1 LKIEEKLNLLQ
12 FQKQNQNENNKGGGI
27 MNDVKI
33 ASDLA
38 RMSIG
43 VMDTTAQIMQLLR
56 ALTLFYVEKMKDDRD
71 RQLLLDFY
79 GAGEKEIKLLREQNK
94 KDGKNNPLTIK
105 SYDINPSNLKI
116 LQSICKRDGIAY
128 MINQIS
134 TTDLVPDGIGDSV
147 QTGKF
152 TMSVYST
159 RQQEFEAAIREAKI
173 RSGQELEMDA
183 SYLIGPSNLREKDA
197 LQRKGVI
204 FIDTQ
209 LASENPI
216 KWMKEPIP
224 EDKYVLMRQTIQKL
238 PPEMRSTLI
247 YRKLEDGTRQVGFL
261 SKTEQLF
268 DKKGNRYVE
277 DRKYDATNI
286 MKGVM
291 ASVNLQMRSKGIDD
305 KLKNI
310 ENISKLKEI
319 VIDKAL
325 KNEFKSKDDILNDLK
340 SIKMDENDKKL
351 FLSELNKKDFD
362 IKKLKEIINKQDIKQ
377 ETKDAFSKDLDLSK
391 NELYIVPI
399 TINKTKDNKIEYTL
413 NTKES
418 ICMDDKFTVR
428 VQGLDDLVVKDRD
441 SMKNNLD
448 KKLTE
453 FSEKDGNSFVVLTRN
468 EFNALELADKKYMKT
483 GKKLKNE
490 KIKFMS
496 ENEDKYAFEQNHG
509 ITKEEFLANNILDQI
524 HSKQERFL
532 AISDNDYMSADEFL
546 KDVNKTV
553 VEVAAKE
560 DEITNKVD
568 ENYQTVKNEVLQD
581 IKDEEGEIVVE
592 DQDLGI
598 EIYNAFNES
607 DELIGDKEAYVLNDS
622 FDQYIKNEAKSVEN
636 SQKDLETEVQQVIPF
651 GGEARE

>member
-1 LKIEEKLNLLQ
+1 
-12 FQKQNQNENNKGGGI
+12 

-79 GAGEKEIKLLREQNK
+79 GAGEKEIKLLREQNQK
-94 KDGKNNPLTIK
+94 KGTNNPLTIK

-116 LQSICKRDGIAY
+116 LQSICKREEIAY

-183 SYLIGPSNLREKDA
+183 SYLIGPSNLREKDS

-310 ENISKLKEI
+310 ENISKLKEL
-319 VIDKAL
+319 VIYKAL

-362 IKKLKEIINKQDIKQ
+362 IQKLKDIINKQDIKQ
-377 ETKDAFSKDLDLSK
+377 EMKDAFSKDLDLSK
-391 NELYIVPI
+391 NELYIVPL
-399 TINKTKDNKIEYTL
+399 TIKKTRGKEREYTL
-413 NTKES
+413 NTRES
-418 ICMDDKFTVR
+418 ICIDDKFTVR

-453 FSEKDGNSFVVLTRN
+453 FSEKEGNSFVVLTRD
-468 EFNALELADKKYMKT
+468 EYNALELADKKYMKT
-483 GKKLKNE
+483 GKRLRNE

-553 VEVAAKE
+553 IEVAAKE

-568 ENYQTVKNEVLQD
+568 ERYQTVKNEVLQD

-636 SQKDLETEVQQVIPF
+636 NQKDLETEVQQVIPF

>member
-1 LKIEEKLNLLQ
+1 
-12 FQKQNQNENNKGGGI
+12 

-79 GAGEKEIKLLREQNK
+79 GAGEKEIKLLREQNQK
-94 KDGKNNPLTIK
+94 KGTNNPLTIK

-116 LQSICKRDGIAY
+116 LQSICKREGIAY

-310 ENISKLKEI
+310 ENISKLKEL
-319 VIDKAL
+319 VIYKAL

-362 IKKLKEIINKQDIKQ
+362 IQKLKDIINKQDIKQ
-377 ETKDAFSKDLDLSK
+377 EMKDAFSKDLDLSK

-553 VEVAAKE
+553 IEVAAKE

-636 SQKDLETEVQQVIPF
+636 NQKDLETEVQQVIPF

>member
-1 LKIEEKLNLLQ
+1 
-12 FQKQNQNENNKGGGI
+12 

-79 GAGEKEIKLLREQNK
+79 GAGEKEIKLLREQNQK
-94 KDGKNNPLTIK
+94 KGTNNPLTIK

-310 ENISKLKEI
+310 ENISKLKEL
-319 VIDKAL
+319 VIYKAL

-362 IKKLKEIINKQDIKQ
+362 IQKLKDIINKQDIKQ
-377 ETKDAFSKDLDLSK
+377 ETKDAFSKNLDLSK
-391 NELYIVPI
+391 NELYIVPL
-399 TINKTKDNKIEYTL
+399 TIKKTRGKEREYTL
-413 NTKES
+413 NTRES
-418 ICMDDKFTVR
+418 ICIDDKFTVR

-453 FSEKDGNSFVVLTRN
+453 FSEKEGNSFVVLTRD
-468 EFNALELADKKYMKT
+468 EYNALELADKKYMKT
-483 GKKLKNE
+483 GKRLRNE

-496 ENEDKYAFEQNHG
+496 ENEDKYAFEQSNG
-509 ITKEEFLANNILDQI
+509 ITKEQFIADNILDQI

-553 VEVAAKE
+553 IEVAAKE

-568 ENYQTVKNEVLQD
+568 ERYQTVKNEVLQD
-581 IKDEEGEIVVE
+581 IKEEEGEIIVE
-592 DQDLGI
+592 DQDLEI
-598 EIYNAFNES
+598 EIYQAFDES
-607 DELIGDKEAYVLNDS
+607 NELIGDKEAYVLNDS

-636 SQKDLETEVQQVIPF
+636 NQKDLETEVQQVIPF

>member
-1 LKIEEKLNLLQ
+1 
-12 FQKQNQNENNKGGGI
+12 

-79 GAGEKEIKLLREQNK
+79 GAGEKEIKLLREQNQK
-94 KDGKNNPLTIK
+94 KGTNNPLTIK

-224 EDKYVLMRQTIQKL
+224 EDKYVLMRQAIQKL

-340 SIKMDENDKKL
+340 SIKMDETDKKL

-362 IKKLKEIINKQDIKQ
+362 IQKLKDIINKQDIKQ
-377 ETKDAFSKDLDLSK
+377 EMKDAFSKDLDLSK
-391 NELYIVPI
+391 NELYIVPL
-399 TINKTKDNKIEYTL
+399 TIKKTRGKEREYTL
-413 NTKES
+413 NTRES
-418 ICMDDKFTVR
+418 ICIDNKFTVR

-453 FSEKDGNSFVVLTRN
+453 FSEKEGNSFVVLTRD
-468 EFNALELADKKYMKT
+468 EYNALELADKKYMKT
-483 GKKLKNE
+483 GKRLRNE

-496 ENEDKYAFEQNHG
+496 ENEDRYAFEQNHG
-509 ITKEEFLANNILDQI
+509 ITKEQFIADNILDQI

-568 ENYQTVKNEVLQD
+568 ERYQTVKNEVLQD
-581 IKDEEGEIVVE
+581 IKEEEGEIIVE

-598 EIYNAFNES
+598 EIYQAFDES
-607 DELIGDKEAYVLNDS
+607 NELIGDKEAYVLNDS

-636 SQKDLETEVQQVIPF
+636 NQKDLETEVQQIIPF

>member
-1 LKIEEKLNLLQ
+1 
-12 FQKQNQNENNKGGGI
+12 

-79 GAGEKEIKLLREQNK
+79 GAGEKEIKLLREQNQK
-94 KDGKNNPLTIK
+94 KGTNNPLTIK

-224 EDKYVLMRQTIQKL
+224 EDKYVLMRQAIQKL

-310 ENISKLKEI
+310 ENINKLKEI

-340 SIKMDENDKKL
+340 SIKMDETDKKI

-496 ENEDKYAFEQNHG
+496 ENEDKYTFEQNHG
-509 ITKEEFLANNILDQI
+509 ITKEEFIANNILDQI

>member
-1 LKIEEKLNLLQ
+1 
-12 FQKQNQNENNKGGGI
+12 

-79 GAGEKEIKLLREQNK
+79 GAGEKEIKLLREQNQK
-94 KDGKNNPLTIK
+94 KGTNNPLTIK

-310 ENISKLKEI
+310 ENINKLKEI

-325 KNEFKSKDDILNDLK
+325 KNEFKSKDDIMNDLK
-340 SIKMDENDKKL
+340 SIKIDETDKKL

-377 ETKDAFSKDLDLSK
+377 EMKDAFSKDLDLSK

-399 TINKTKDNKIEYTL
+399 TINKTKENKIEYTL

-453 FSEKDGNSFVVLTRN
+453 FSEKDGNSFIVLTRN

-509 ITKEEFLANNILDQI
+509 ITKEQFIADNILDQI

-568 ENYQTVKNEVLQD
+568 ERYQTVKNEVLQD
-581 IKDEEGEIVVE
+581 IKEEEGEIVVE

-598 EIYNAFNES
+598 EIYQAFDES
-607 DELIGDKEAYVLNDS
+607 NELIGDKEAYVLNDS

-636 SQKDLETEVQQVIPF
+636 NQKDLETEVQQVIPF

>member
-1 LKIEEKLNLLQ
+1 
-12 FQKQNQNENNKGGGI
+12 

-79 GAGEKEIKLLREQNK
+79 GAGEKEIKLLREQNQK
-94 KDGKNNPLTIK
+94 KGTNNPLTIK

-116 LQSICKRDGIAY
+116 LQSICKREGIAY

-310 ENISKLKEI
+310 ENINKLKEI

-340 SIKMDENDKKL
+340 SIKMDETDKKL

-391 NELYIVPI
+391 NELYIAPI

-496 ENEDKYAFEQNHG
+496 ENEDKYTFEQNHG

-546 KDVNKTV
+546 KDVNKIV

>member
-1 LKIEEKLNLLQ
+1 
-12 FQKQNQNENNKGGGI
+12 

-56 ALTLFYVEKMKDDRD
+56 SLTLFYVEKMKDDRD

-79 GAGEKEIKLLREQNK
+79 GAGEKEIKLLREQNQK
-94 KDGKNNPLTIK
+94 KGTNNPLTIK

-286 MKGVM
+286 MKGVI

-310 ENISKLKEI
+310 ENISKLKEL
-319 VIDKAL
+319 VIYKAL
-325 KNEFKSKDDILNDLK
+325 KNEFKSKDDIMNDLK

-362 IKKLKEIINKQDIKQ
+362 IQKLKDIINKQDIKQ
-377 ETKDAFSKDLDLSK
+377 ETKDTFSKDLDLSK

-568 ENYQTVKNEVLQD
+568 ERYQTVKNEVLQD
-581 IKDEEGEIVVE
+581 IKEEEGEIIVE

-598 EIYNAFNES
+598 EIYQAFDES
-607 DELIGDKEAYVLNDS
+607 NELIGDKEAYVLNDS

-636 SQKDLETEVQQVIPF
+636 NQKDLETEVQQVIPF

>member
-1 LKIEEKLNLLQ
+1 
-12 FQKQNQNENNKGGGI
+12 

-79 GAGEKEIKLLREQNK
+79 GAGEKEIKLLREQNQK
-94 KDGKNNPLTIK
+94 KGTNNPLTIK

-413 NTKES
+413 NAKES

-524 HSKQERFL
+524 HSKQEKFL

>member
-1 LKIEEKLNLLQ
+1 
-12 FQKQNQNENNKGGGI
+12 

-79 GAGEKEIKLLREQNK
+79 GAGEKEIKLLREQNQK
-94 KDGKNNPLTIK
+94 KGTNNPLTIK

-325 KNEFKSKDDILNDLK
+325 KNKFKSKDDILNDLK

-391 NELYIVPI
+391 NELYIVPL
-399 TINKTKDNKIEYTL
+399 TIKKTRGKEREYTL
-413 NTKES
+413 NTRES
-418 ICMDDKFTVR
+418 ICIDDKFTVR

-453 FSEKDGNSFVVLTRN
+453 FSEKEGNSFVVLTRD
-468 EFNALELADKKYMKT
+468 EYNALELADKKYMKT
-483 GKKLKNE
+483 GKRLRNE

-496 ENEDKYAFEQNHG
+496 ENEDKYAFEQSNG
-509 ITKEEFLANNILDQI
+509 ITKEQFIADNILDQI

-568 ENYQTVKNEVLQD
+568 ERYQTVKNEVLQD
-581 IKDEEGEIVVE
+581 IKEEEGEIIVE

-598 EIYNAFNES
+598 EIYQAFDES
-607 DELIGDKEAYVLNDS
+607 NELIGDKESYVLNDS

-636 SQKDLETEVQQVIPF
+636 NQKDLETEVQQVIPF

>member
-1 LKIEEKLNLLQ
+1 
-12 FQKQNQNENNKGGGI
+12 

-197 LQRKGVI
+197 LQRKGII

-224 EDKYVLMRQTIQKL
+224 EDKYVLMRQAIQKL

-310 ENISKLKEI
+310 ENISKLKEL

-362 IKKLKEIINKQDIKQ
+362 IQKLKDIINKQDIKQ
-377 ETKDAFSKDLDLSK
+377 ETKDAFSKNLDLSK
-391 NELYIVPI
+391 NELYIVPL
-399 TINKTKDNKIEYTL
+399 TIKKTRGKEREYTL
-413 NTKES
+413 NTRES
-418 ICMDDKFTVR
+418 ICIDDKFTVR

-453 FSEKDGNSFVVLTRN
+453 FSEKEGNSFVVLTRD
-468 EFNALELADKKYMKT
+468 EYNALELADKKYMKT
-483 GKKLKNE
+483 GKRLRNE

-496 ENEDKYAFEQNHG
+496 ENEDRYAFEQNHG
-509 ITKEEFLANNILDQI
+509 ITKEQFLADNILDQI

-553 VEVAAKE
+553 VEIAAKE

-568 ENYQTVKNEVLQD
+568 ERYQTVKNEVLQD
-581 IKDEEGEIVVE
+581 IKEEEGEIIVE

-598 EIYNAFNES
+598 EIYQAFDES
-607 DELIGDKEAYVLNDS
+607 NELIGDKEAYVLNDS

-636 SQKDLETEVQQVIPF
+636 NQKDLETEVQQVIPF

>member
-1 LKIEEKLNLLQ
+1 
-12 FQKQNQNENNKGGGI
+12 

-197 LQRKGVI
+197 LQRKGII

-224 EDKYVLMRQTIQKL
+224 EDKYVLMRQAIQKL

-362 IKKLKEIINKQDIKQ
+362 IKKLKGIINKQDIKQ

-553 VEVAAKE
+553 IEVAAKE

-568 ENYQTVKNEVLQD
+568 ERYQTVKNEVLQD

-636 SQKDLETEVQQVIPF
+636 NQKDLETEVQQVIPF

>member
-1 LKIEEKLNLLQ
+1 
-12 FQKQNQNENNKGGGI
+12 

-79 GAGEKEIKLLREQNK
+79 GAGEKEIKLLREQNQK
-94 KDGKNNPLTIK
+94 KGTNNPLTIK

-310 ENISKLKEI
+310 ENISKLKEL

-636 SQKDLETEVQQVIPF
+636 NQKDLETEVQQVIPF
-651 GGEARE
+651 GGEERE

>member
-1 LKIEEKLNLLQ
+1 
-12 FQKQNQNENNKGGGI
+12 

-197 LQRKGVI
+197 LQRKGII

-224 EDKYVLMRQTIQKL
+224 EDKYVLMRQAIQKL

-340 SIKMDENDKKL
+340 LIKMDENDKKL

-568 ENYQTVKNEVLQD
+568 ERYQTVKNEVLQD

-622 FDQYIKNEAKSVEN
+622 FDQYIKNEAKSVADN
-636 SQKDLETEVQQVIPF
+636 QKDLETEVQQVIPF

>member
-1 LKIEEKLNLLQ
+1 
-12 FQKQNQNENNKGGGI
+12 

-79 GAGEKEIKLLREQNK
+79 GAGEKEIKLLREQNQK
-94 KDGKNNPLTIK
+94 KGTNNPLTIK

-310 ENISKLKEI
+310 ENISKLKEL

-362 IKKLKEIINKQDIKQ
+362 IQKLKDIINKQDIKQ
-377 ETKDAFSKDLDLSK
+377 ETKDAFSKNLDLSK
-391 NELYIVPI
+391 NELYIVPL
-399 TINKTKDNKIEYTL
+399 TIKKTRGKEREYTL
-413 NTKES
+413 NTRES
-418 ICMDDKFTVR
+418 ICIDDKFTVR

-453 FSEKDGNSFVVLTRN
+453 FSEKEGNSFVVLTRD
-468 EFNALELADKKYMKT
+468 EYNALELADKKYMKT
-483 GKKLKNE
+483 GKRLRNE

-496 ENEDKYAFEQNHG
+496 ENEDRYAFEQNHG
-509 ITKEEFLANNILDQI
+509 ITKEQFLADNILDQI

-568 ENYQTVKNEVLQD
+568 ERYQTVKNEVLQD
-581 IKDEEGEIVVE
+581 IKEEEGEIIVE

-598 EIYNAFNES
+598 EIYQAFDES
-607 DELIGDKEAYVLNDS
+607 NELIGDKEAYVLNDS

-636 SQKDLETEVQQVIPF
+636 NQKDLETEVQQVIPF

>member
-1 LKIEEKLNLLQ
+1 
-12 FQKQNQNENNKGGGI
+12 

-197 LQRKGVI
+197 LQRKGII

-224 EDKYVLMRQTIQKL
+224 EDKYVLMRQAIQKL

-553 VEVAAKE
+553 IEVAAKE

-568 ENYQTVKNEVLQD
+568 ERYQTVKNEVLQD

-636 SQKDLETEVQQVIPF
+636 NQKDLETEVQQVIPF

>member
-1 LKIEEKLNLLQ
+1 
-12 FQKQNQNENNKGGGI
+12 

-79 GAGEKEIKLLREQNK
+79 GAGEKEIKLLREQNQK
-94 KDGKNNPLTIK
+94 KGTNNPLTIK

-310 ENISKLKEI
+310 ENISKLKEL

-325 KNEFKSKDDILNDLK
+325 KNEFKSKDDIMNDLK

-362 IKKLKEIINKQDIKQ
+362 IKKLKEIINKQDLKQ

-553 VEVAAKE
+553 IEVAAKE

-568 ENYQTVKNEVLQD
+568 ERYQTVKNEVLQD

-636 SQKDLETEVQQVIPF
+636 NQKDLETEVQQVIPF

>member
-1 LKIEEKLNLLQ
+1 
-12 FQKQNQNENNKGGGI
+12 

-79 GAGEKEIKLLREQNK
+79 GAGEKEIKLLREQNQK
-94 KDGKNNPLTIK
+94 KGTNNPLTIK

-224 EDKYVLMRQTIQKL
+224 EDKYILMRQTIQKL

-553 VEVAAKE
+553 IEVAAKE

-622 FDQYIKNEAKSVEN
+622 FDQYIKNEAKSVADN
-636 SQKDLETEVQQVIPF
+636 QKDLETEVQQVIPF

>member
-1 LKIEEKLNLLQ
+1 
-12 FQKQNQNENNKGGGI
+12 

-310 ENISKLKEI
+310 ENINKLKEL

-325 KNEFKSKDDILNDLK
+325 KNEFKSKDDIMNDLK

-377 ETKDAFSKDLDLSK
+377 EMKDAFSKDLDLSK

-553 VEVAAKE
+553 IEVAAKE

-622 FDQYIKNEAKSVEN
+622 FDQYIKNEAKSVADN
-636 SQKDLETEVQQVIPF
+636 QKDLETEVQQVIPF
-651 GGEARE
+651 EGYGL

>member
-1 LKIEEKLNLLQ
+1 
-12 FQKQNQNENNKGGGI
+12 

-79 GAGEKEIKLLREQNK
+79 GAGEKEIKLLREQNQK
-94 KDGKNNPLTIK
+94 KGTNNPLTIK

-134 TTDLVPDGIGDSV
+134 TTDLVPDGIGDSI

-340 SIKMDENDKKL
+340 SIKMDETDKKL

-496 ENEDKYAFEQNHG
+496 ENEDKYTFEQNHG

>member
-1 LKIEEKLNLLQ
+1 
-12 FQKQNQNENNKGGGI
+12 

-79 GAGEKEIKLLREQNK
+79 GAGEKEIKLLREQNQK
-94 KDGKNNPLTIK
+94 KGTNNPLTIK

-183 SYLIGPSNLREKDA
+183 SYLIGPSNLRKKDA

-247 YRKLEDGTRQVGFL
+247 YKKLEDGTRQVGFL

-310 ENISKLKEI
+310 ENINELKEI

-496 ENEDKYAFEQNHG
+496 ENEDKYTFEQNHG

-553 VEVAAKE
+553 IEVAAKE

-568 ENYQTVKNEVLQD
+568 ERYQTVKNEVLQD

-636 SQKDLETEVQQVIPF
+636 NQKDLETEVQQVIPF

>member
-1 LKIEEKLNLLQ
+1 
-12 FQKQNQNENNKGGGI
+12 

-43 VMDTTAQIMQLLR
+43 GMDTTAQIMQLLR

-310 ENISKLKEI
+310 ENISKLKEL

-362 IKKLKEIINKQDIKQ
+362 IQKLKDIINKQDIKQ
-377 ETKDAFSKDLDLSK
+377 EIKDAFSKNLDLSK
-391 NELYIVPI
+391 NELYIVPL
-399 TINKTKDNKIEYTL
+399 TIKKTRGKEREYTL
-413 NTKES
+413 NTRES
-418 ICMDDKFTVR
+418 ICVDDKFTVR

-453 FSEKDGNSFVVLTRN
+453 FSEKEGNSFVVLTRD
-468 EFNALELADKKYMKT
+468 EYNALELADKKYMKT

-496 ENEDKYAFEQNHG
+496 ENEDKYTFEQNHG

>member
-1 LKIEEKLNLLQ
+1 
-12 FQKQNQNENNKGGGI
+12 

-79 GAGEKEIKLLREQNK
+79 GAGEKEIKLLREQNQK
-94 KDGKNNPLTIK
+94 KGTNNPLTIK

-224 EDKYVLMRQTIQKL
+224 EDKYVLMRQAIQKL

-310 ENISKLKEI
+310 ENISKLKEL

-362 IKKLKEIINKQDIKQ
+362 IKKLKEIINKQDLKQ

-496 ENEDKYAFEQNHG
+496 ENEDKYTFEQNHG

>member
-1 LKIEEKLNLLQ
+1 
-12 FQKQNQNENNKGGGI
+12 

-79 GAGEKEIKLLREQNK
+79 GAGEKEIKLLREQNQK
-94 KDGKNNPLTIK
+94 KGTNNPLTIK

-209 LASENPI
+209 LANENPI

-310 ENISKLKEI
+310 ENISKLKEL

-362 IKKLKEIINKQDIKQ
+362 IQKLKDIINKQDIKQ
-377 ETKDAFSKDLDLSK
+377 ETKDAFSKNLDLSK
-391 NELYIVPI
+391 NELYIVPL
-399 TINKTKDNKIEYTL
+399 TIKKTRGKEREYTL
-413 NTKES
+413 NTRES
-418 ICMDDKFTVR
+418 ICIDDKFTVR

-453 FSEKDGNSFVVLTRN
+453 FSEKEGNSFVVLTRD
-468 EFNALELADKKYMKT
+468 EYNALELADKKYMKT
-483 GKKLKNE
+483 GKRLRNE

-496 ENEDKYAFEQNHG
+496 ENEDKYAFEQSNG
-509 ITKEEFLANNILDQI
+509 ITKEQFIADNILDQI

-553 VEVAAKE
+553 IEVAAKE

-568 ENYQTVKNEVLQD
+568 ERYQTVKNEVLQD
-581 IKDEEGEIVVE
+581 IKEEEGEIIVE

-598 EIYNAFNES
+598 EIYQAFDES
-607 DELIGDKEAYVLNDS
+607 NELIGDKEAYVLNDS

-636 SQKDLETEVQQVIPF
+636 NQKDLETEVQQVIPF

>member
-1 LKIEEKLNLLQ
+1 
-12 FQKQNQNENNKGGGI
+12 

>member
-1 LKIEEKLNLLQ
+1 
-12 FQKQNQNENNKGGGI
+12 

-197 LQRKGVI
+197 LQRKGII

-224 EDKYVLMRQTIQKL
+224 EDKYVLMRQAIQKL

-340 SIKMDENDKKL
+340 LIKMDENDKKL

-622 FDQYIKNEAKSVEN
+622 FDQYIKNEAKSVADN
-636 SQKDLETEVQQVIPF
+636 QKDLETEVQQVIPF

>member
-1 LKIEEKLNLLQ
+1 
-12 FQKQNQNENNKGGGI
+12 

-79 GAGEKEIKLLREQNK
+79 GAGEKEIKLLREQNQK
-94 KDGKNNPLTIK
+94 KGTNNPLTIK

-197 LQRKGVI
+197 LQRKGII

-224 EDKYVLMRQTIQKL
+224 EDKYVLMRQAIQKL

-319 VIDKAL
+319 VIYKSL
-325 KNEFKSKDDILNDLK
+325 KNKFKSKDDILNDLK
-340 SIKMDENDKKL
+340 LIKMDENDKKL

-568 ENYQTVKNEVLQD
+568 ERYQTVKNEVLQD

-598 EIYNAFNES
+598 EIYNAFDES
-607 DELIGDKEAYVLNDS
+607 NELIGDKEAYVLNDS

>member
-1 LKIEEKLNLLQ
+1 
-12 FQKQNQNENNKGGGI
+12 

-79 GAGEKEIKLLREQNK
+79 GAGEKEIKLLREQNQK
-94 KDGKNNPLTIK
+94 KGTNNPLTIK

-116 LQSICKRDGIAY
+116 LQSICKREGIAY
-128 MINQIS
+128 IINQIS

-310 ENISKLKEI
+310 ENISKLKEL
-319 VIDKAL
+319 VIYKAL

-362 IKKLKEIINKQDIKQ
+362 IQKLKDIINKQDIKQ
-377 ETKDAFSKDLDLSK
+377 EMKDAFSKDLDLSK

-553 VEVAAKE
+553 IEVAAKE

-636 SQKDLETEVQQVIPF
+636 NQKDLETEVQQVIPF

>member
-1 LKIEEKLNLLQ
+1 
-12 FQKQNQNENNKGGGI
+12 

-197 LQRKGVI
+197 LQRKGII

-310 ENISKLKEI
+310 ENISKLKEL
-319 VIDKAL
+319 VIYKAL

-362 IKKLKEIINKQDIKQ
+362 IQKLKDIINKQDIKQ

-391 NELYIVPI
+391 NELYIVPL
-399 TINKTKDNKIEYTL
+399 TIKKTRGKEREYTL
-413 NTKES
+413 NTRES
-418 ICMDDKFTVR
+418 ICIDDKFTVR

-453 FSEKDGNSFVVLTRN
+453 FSEKEGNSFVVLTRD
-468 EFNALELADKKYMKT
+468 EYNALELADKKYMKT
-483 GKKLKNE
+483 GKRLRNE

-496 ENEDKYAFEQNHG
+496 ENEDKYAFEQSNG
-509 ITKEEFLANNILDQI
+509 ITKEQFLADNILDQI

-553 VEVAAKE
+553 IEVAAKE

-568 ENYQTVKNEVLQD
+568 ERYQTVKNEVLQD

-636 SQKDLETEVQQVIPF
+636 NQKDLETEVQQVIPF

>member
-1 LKIEEKLNLLQ
+1 
-12 FQKQNQNENNKGGGI
+12 

-79 GAGEKEIKLLREQNK
+79 GAGEKEIKLLREQNQK
-94 KDGKNNPLTIK
+94 KGTNNPLTIK

-116 LQSICKRDGIAY
+116 LQSICKREGIAY

-224 EDKYVLMRQTIQKL
+224 EDKYVLIRQTIQKL

-553 VEVAAKE
+553 IEVAAKE

-636 SQKDLETEVQQVIPF
+636 NQKDLETEVQQVIPF

>member
-1 LKIEEKLNLLQ
+1 
-12 FQKQNQNENNKGGGI
+12 

-79 GAGEKEIKLLREQNK
+79 GAGEKEIKLLREQNQK
-94 KDGKNNPLTIK
+94 KGTNNPLTIK

-152 TMSVYST
+152 TMSIYST

-197 LQRKGVI
+197 LQRKGII

-310 ENISKLKEI
+310 ENISKLKEL

-362 IKKLKEIINKQDIKQ
+362 IKKLKEIINKQDLKQ

-568 ENYQTVKNEVLQD
+568 ERYQTVKNEVLQD
-581 IKDEEGEIVVE
+581 IKEEEGEIIVE

-598 EIYNAFNES
+598 EIYQAFDES
-607 DELIGDKEAYVLNDS
+607 NELIGDKEAYVLNDS

-636 SQKDLETEVQQVIPF
+636 NQKDLETEVQQVIPF
-651 GGEARE
+651 GGEERE

>member
-1 LKIEEKLNLLQ
+1 
-12 FQKQNQNENNKGGGI
+12 

-79 GAGEKEIKLLREQNK
+79 GAGEKEIKLLREQNQK
-94 KDGKNNPLTIK
+94 KGTNNPLTIK

-310 ENISKLKEI
+310 ENISKLKEL

-362 IKKLKEIINKQDIKQ
+362 IQKLKDIINKQDIKQ
-377 ETKDAFSKDLDLSK
+377 ETKDAFSKNLDLSK
-391 NELYIVPI
+391 NELYIVPL
-399 TINKTKDNKIEYTL
+399 TIKKTRGKEREYTL
-413 NTKES
+413 NTRES
-418 ICMDDKFTVR
+418 ICIDDKFTVR

-453 FSEKDGNSFVVLTRN
+453 FSEKEGNSFVVLTRD
-468 EFNALELADKKYMKT
+468 EYNALELADKKYMKT
-483 GKKLKNE
+483 GKRLRNE

-496 ENEDKYAFEQNHG
+496 ENEDKYAFEQSNG
-509 ITKEEFLANNILDQI
+509 ITKEQFIADNILDQI

-560 DEITNKVD
+560 NEITNKVD
-568 ENYQTVKNEVLQD
+568 ERYQTVKNEVLQD
-581 IKDEEGEIVVE
+581 IKEEEGEIIVE

-598 EIYNAFNES
+598 EIYQAFDES
-607 DELIGDKEAYVLNDS
+607 NELIGDKEAYVLNDS

-636 SQKDLETEVQQVIPF
+636 NQKDLETEVQQVIPF

>member
-1 LKIEEKLNLLQ
+1 
-12 FQKQNQNENNKGGGI
+12 

-224 EDKYVLMRQTIQKL
+224 EDKYVLMRQAIQKL

-310 ENISKLKEI
+310 ENISKLKEL

-362 IKKLKEIINKQDIKQ
+362 IQKLKDIINKQDIKQ
-377 ETKDAFSKDLDLSK
+377 EIKDAFSKNLDLSK
-391 NELYIVPI
+391 NELYIVPL
-399 TINKTKDNKIEYTL
+399 TIKKTRGKEREYTL
-413 NTKES
+413 NTRES
-418 ICMDDKFTVR
+418 ICVDDKFTVR

-453 FSEKDGNSFVVLTRN
+453 FSEKEGNSFVVLTRD
-468 EFNALELADKKYMKT
+468 EYNALELADKKYMKT
-483 GKKLKNE
+483 GKRLRNE

-553 VEVAAKE
+553 IEVAAKE

-568 ENYQTVKNEVLQD
+568 ERYQTVKNEVLQD

-636 SQKDLETEVQQVIPF
+636 NQKDLETEVQQIIPF

>member
-1 LKIEEKLNLLQ
+1 
-12 FQKQNQNENNKGGGI
+12 

-319 VIDKAL
+319 VINKAL

-362 IKKLKEIINKQDIKQ
+362 IQKLKDIINKQDIKQ
-377 ETKDAFSKDLDLSK
+377 EMKDAFSKDLDLSK
-391 NELYIVPI
+391 NELYIVPL
-399 TINKTKDNKIEYTL
+399 TIKKTRGKEREYTL
-413 NTKES
+413 NTRES
-418 ICMDDKFTVR
+418 ICIDDKFTVR

-453 FSEKDGNSFVVLTRN
+453 FSEKEGNSFVVLTRD
-468 EFNALELADKKYMKT
+468 EYNALELADKKYMKT
-483 GKKLKNE
+483 GKRLRNE

-496 ENEDKYAFEQNHG
+496 ENEDKYAFEQSNG
-509 ITKEEFLANNILDQI
+509 ITKEQFLADTILDQI

-553 VEVAAKE
+553 IEVAAKE

-568 ENYQTVKNEVLQD
+568 ERYQTVKNEVLQD
-581 IKDEEGEIVVE
+581 IKEEEGEIIVE

-598 EIYNAFNES
+598 EIYQAFDES
-607 DELIGDKEAYVLNDS
+607 NELIGDKEAYVLNDS

-636 SQKDLETEVQQVIPF
+636 NQKDLETEVQQVIPF
-651 GGEARE
+651 EGYGL

>member
-1 LKIEEKLNLLQ
+1 
-12 FQKQNQNENNKGGGI
+12 

-224 EDKYVLMRQTIQKL
+224 EDKYVLIRQTIQKL

-553 VEVAAKE
+553 IEVAAKE

-636 SQKDLETEVQQVIPF
+636 NQKDLETEVQQVIPF

>member
-1 LKIEEKLNLLQ
+1 
-12 FQKQNQNENNKGGGI
+12 

-224 EDKYVLMRQTIQKL
+224 EDKYVLMRQAIQKL

-310 ENISKLKEI
+310 ENINELKEI

-362 IKKLKEIINKQDIKQ
+362 IQKLKDIINKQDIKQ
-377 ETKDAFSKDLDLSK
+377 EAFSKDLDLSK

-553 VEVAAKE
+553 IEVAAKE

-568 ENYQTVKNEVLQD
+568 ERYQTVKNEVLQD

-607 DELIGDKEAYVLNDS
+607 DELIGDKEALKMKLNLLRI
-622 FDQYIKNEAKSVEN
+622 IKKIWKQKFNKLFHLEVKQEN
-636 SQKDLETEVQQVIPF
+636 NYSKKEPF
-651 GGEARE
+651 GSFFLFLF

>member
-1 LKIEEKLNLLQ
+1 
-12 FQKQNQNENNKGGGI
+12 

-310 ENISKLKEI
+310 ENISKLKEL

-325 KNEFKSKDDILNDLK
+325 KNEFKSKDDIINDLK

-362 IKKLKEIINKQDIKQ
+362 IQKLKDIINKQDIKQ
-377 ETKDAFSKDLDLSK
+377 ETKDAFSKNLDLSK
-391 NELYIVPI
+391 NELYIVPL
-399 TINKTKDNKIEYTL
+399 TIKKTRGKEREYTL
-413 NTKES
+413 NTRES
-418 ICMDDKFTVR
+418 ICIDDKFTVR

-453 FSEKDGNSFVVLTRN
+453 FSEKEGNSFVVLTRD
-468 EFNALELADKKYMKT
+468 EYNALELADKKYMKT
-483 GKKLKNE
+483 GKRLRNE

-553 VEVAAKE
+553 IEVAAKE

-568 ENYQTVKNEVLQD
+568 ERYQTVKNEVLQD

-636 SQKDLETEVQQVIPF
+636 NQKDLETEVQQVIPF

>member
-1 LKIEEKLNLLQ
+1 
-12 FQKQNQNENNKGGGI
+12 

-79 GAGEKEIKLLREQNK
+79 GAGEKEIKLLREQNQK
-94 KDGKNNPLTIK
+94 KGTNNPLTIK

-224 EDKYVLMRQTIQKL
+224 EDKYVLMRQAIQKL

-310 ENISKLKEI
+310 ENISKLKEL

-325 KNEFKSKDDILNDLK
+325 KNEFKSKDDIMNDLK

-362 IKKLKEIINKQDIKQ
+362 IQKLKNIIDKQDIKQ
-377 ETKDAFSKDLDLSK
+377 ETKDAFFKDLDLSK
-391 NELYIVPI
+391 NELYIVPL
-399 TINKTKDNKIEYTL
+399 TIKKTRGKEREYTL
-413 NTKES
+413 NTRES
-418 ICMDDKFTVR
+418 ICIDDKFTVR

-453 FSEKDGNSFVVLTRN
+453 FSEKEGNSFVVLTRD
-468 EFNALELADKKYMKT
+468 EYNALELADKKYMKT
-483 GKKLKNE
+483 GKRLRNE

-496 ENEDKYAFEQNHG
+496 ENEDRYAFEQNHG
-509 ITKEEFLANNILDQI
+509 ITKEQFLADTILDQI

-553 VEVAAKE
+553 IEVAAKE

-568 ENYQTVKNEVLQD
+568 ERYQTVKNEVLQD
-581 IKDEEGEIVVE
+581 IKEEEGEIIVE

-598 EIYNAFNES
+598 EIYQAFDES
-607 DELIGDKEAYVLNDS
+607 NELIGDKEAYVLNDS

-636 SQKDLETEVQQVIPF
+636 NQKDLETEVQQVIPF

>member
-1 LKIEEKLNLLQ
+1 
-12 FQKQNQNENNKGGGI
+12 

-79 GAGEKEIKLLREQNK
+79 GAGEKEIKLLREQNQK
-94 KDGKNNPLTIK
+94 KGTNNPLTIK

-116 LQSICKRDGIAY
+116 LQSICKREGIAY

-310 ENISKLKEI
+310 ENISKLKEL

-362 IKKLKEIINKQDIKQ
+362 IQKLKDIINKQDIKQ
-377 ETKDAFSKDLDLSK
+377 EIKDALSKNLDLSK
-391 NELYIVPI
+391 NELYIVPV
-399 TINKTKDNKIEYTL
+399 TIKKTRGKEREYTL

-418 ICMDDKFTVR
+418 ICIDDKFTVR

-453 FSEKDGNSFVVLTRN
+453 FSEKEGNSFVVLTRD
-468 EFNALELADKKYMKT
+468 EYNALELADKKYMKT
-483 GKKLKNE
+483 GKRLRNE

-553 VEVAAKE
+553 IEVAAKE

-568 ENYQTVKNEVLQD
+568 ERYQTVKNEVLQD

-636 SQKDLETEVQQVIPF
+636 SQKDLETEVQHVIPF